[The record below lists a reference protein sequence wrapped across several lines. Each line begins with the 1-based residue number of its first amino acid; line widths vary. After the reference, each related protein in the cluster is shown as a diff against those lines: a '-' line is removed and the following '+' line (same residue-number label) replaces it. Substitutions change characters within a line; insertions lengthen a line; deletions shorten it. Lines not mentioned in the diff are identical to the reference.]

1 MYISISMYPEFDQTY
16 RSIINLQEI
25 QNRTMGMLS
34 GKKGWRQAVDYKML
48 KGFFFFLKN
57 QSMVHV
63 VLSG

>member
-34 GKKGWRQAVDYKML
+34 GKKG
-48 KGFFFFLKN
+48 
-57 QSMVHV
+57 
-63 VLSG
+63 